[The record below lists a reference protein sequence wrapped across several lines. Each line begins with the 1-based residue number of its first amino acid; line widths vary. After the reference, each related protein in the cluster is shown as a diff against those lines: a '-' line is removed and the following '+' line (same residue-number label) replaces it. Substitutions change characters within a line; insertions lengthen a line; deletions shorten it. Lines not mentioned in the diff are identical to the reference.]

1 MHCSSHTITFVV
13 LTLPCST
20 GAICINQPMAIL
32 LFPGC
37 GWDGLQWFPWTFER
51 FQDFW
56 NFNFF
61 LLQLELPPMELQHG
75 VKSFSLESLLSPIS
89 WENLL
94 GRKSPGNLPLPN
106 HNYLNFL
113 YKFSNLFP
121 ETPSSVPLPSPYI
134 NIFACCV
141 SCLPVPQSVVSI
153 TLKPIIS
160 SYQKCSLLGVYHYVV
175 S

>member
-61 LLQLELPPMELQHG
+61 LLQLELPPMESNMEL
-75 VKSFSLESLLSPIS
+75 SLSASNHSYLLSHEKIFWDESHLGIS
-89 WENLL
+89 LSLIITTWISFISSLTYFLKHLL
-94 GRKSPGNLPLPN
+94 LS
-106 HNYLNFL
+106 
-113 YKFSNLFP
+113 LFP
-121 ETPSSVPLPSPYI
+121 VHILTFLL
-134 NIFACCV
+134 AV
-141 SCLPVPQSVVSI
+141 SLAYLS
-153 TLKPIIS
+153 LKVL
-160 SYQKCSLLGVYHYVV
+160 SL
-175 S
+175 